1 MVTVTYVTPWVYGA
15 IRLAIFHESLPILE
29 SRFGSSRQFV
39 QGSSPGFSRGSA
51 APLACFSAFSAREN
65 CLIIAR
71 QQVRT
76 VTLPRTHMASDRA
89 KLVLDEQSFQG
100 LLAAAFTIQEHNA
113 RMNSGEPLDGETETT
128 AQPKADPA
136 QVKTSPP
143 AISASAE
150 VKANPLSSC
159 KECGGPLPSADA
171 NCPNCNVPNFRPG
184 ERLQRNWASLW
195 QMSKEQGVALDARRK
210 PEDDLPLSPADP
222 GRLGR
227 DSINPSALRFAVASP
242 EAPRSRREEVS
253 EVPAAD
259 EAVELGHHTLDHDH
273 PQGLLR
279 ARIELPA
286 ATRGTEEPATADA
299 VDSIPLHDN
308 GLNHDDLNH
317 DGLSDGEWAES
328 DSASESSAV
337 AEPSDRGFKSL
348 RVKLHFR
355 RADLFLGLA
364 VIVAAVAL
372 LWPAS
377 GEQKAGLSPW
387 ERVLIAMGIA
397 EEPQQTVHFHGDPDL
412 KVWVDTHTALYY
424 CPGDELYGK
433 SPDGHYTTQRD
444 AQADRFEPAERSVCI
459 Q

>member
-1 MVTVTYVTPWVYGA
+1 
-15 IRLAIFHESLPILE
+15 
-29 SRFGSSRQFV
+29 
-39 QGSSPGFSRGSA
+39 
-51 APLACFSAFSAREN
+51 
-65 CLIIAR
+65 
-71 QQVRT
+71 
-76 VTLPRTHMASDRA
+76 MASDRA

-113 RMNSGEPLDGETETT
+113 RMNSGEPLDGETETP
-128 AQPKADPA
+128 AQPKADPPL
-136 QVKTSPP
+136 VKTSPP
-143 AISASAE
+143 E
-150 VKANPLSSC
+150 VKANPPQVNASPLSSC

-195 QMSKEQGVALDARRK
+195 QMSKEQGLALDARRK
-210 PEDDLPLSPADP
+210 PGDDLPLSPADP
-222 GRLGR
+222 GRLRGDPIDSGR
-227 DSINPSALRFAVASP
+227 AVHSAVARP
-242 EAPRSRREEVS
+242 ESPRSLPVEEAS
-253 EVPAAD
+253 EVPGAG
-259 EAVELGHHTLDHDH
+259 EAVELGNHTLDHDH
-273 PQGLLR
+273 AQELLR

-286 ATRGTEEPATADA
+286 ASTSGTEETTIADA
-299 VDSIPLHDN
+299 VDSIPLHND
-308 GLNHDDLNH
+308 GLNH

-328 DSASESSAV
+328 DAVPESNTV
-337 AEPSDRGFKSL
+337 AEATGHGLKNL
-348 RVKLHFR
+348 RLKLHFR
-355 RADLFLGLA
+355 RADVFLGLA

-377 GEQKAGLSPW
+377 GQQKQPTLPPW

-397 EEPQQTVHFHGDPDL
+397 EEPQQAVHFHGDPDL

-433 SPDGHYTTQRD
+433 SPDGHYTTQRE

>member
-1 MVTVTYVTPWVYGA
+1 
-15 IRLAIFHESLPILE
+15 
-29 SRFGSSRQFV
+29 
-39 QGSSPGFSRGSA
+39 
-51 APLACFSAFSAREN
+51 
-65 CLIIAR
+65 
-71 QQVRT
+71 
-76 VTLPRTHMASDRA
+76 
-89 KLVLDEQSFQG
+89 
-100 LLAAAFTIQEHNA
+100 
-113 RMNSGEPLDGETETT
+113 MNSGEPLDGETETP
-128 AQPKADPA
+128 AQAKADPA

-171 NCPNCNVPNFRPG
+171 NCPNCNVPNFRQG

-222 GRLGR
+222 GRPGR
-227 DSINPSALRFAVASP
+227 DSINSSALRFNVAPP
-242 EAPRSRREEVS
+242 EAPRSRHVEEAS
-253 EVPAAD
+253 EDPAAD
-259 EAVELGHHTLDHDH
+259 DAVGLARHALDH
-273 PQGLLR
+273 PQELLR

-286 ATRGTEEPATADA
+286 ATTSGTEETTIADA
-299 VDSIPLHDN
+299 VDSIPLHQDGPSYD
-308 GLNHDDLNH
+308 GLSH

-337 AEPSDRGFKSL
+337 AEPGDRGLKSL

-364 VIVAAVAL
+364 VIIAAVAL

-377 GEQKAGLSPW
+377 GQQKAGLPPW
-387 ERVLIAMGIA
+387 ERFLIAMGIA
-397 EEPQQTVHFHGDPDL
+397 EEPQQAVHFQGDPDL

-433 SPDGHYTTQRD
+433 SPGGHYTTQRE
-444 AQADRFEPAERSVCI
+444 AQSDRFEPAERSVCI

>member
-1 MVTVTYVTPWVYGA
+1 
-15 IRLAIFHESLPILE
+15 
-29 SRFGSSRQFV
+29 
-39 QGSSPGFSRGSA
+39 
-51 APLACFSAFSAREN
+51 
-65 CLIIAR
+65 
-71 QQVRT
+71 
-76 VTLPRTHMASDRA
+76 MASDRA

-113 RMNSGEPLDGETETT
+113 RMNSGDPLDGGTD
-128 AQPKADPA
+128 APAPPNADPP

-143 AISASAE
+143 AIPTSDE
-150 VKANPLSSC
+150 VKAKPPQVSASPLSNC
-159 KECGGPLPSADA
+159 RDCGGPLPSADA

-195 QMSKEQGVALDARRK
+195 QMGKEQGFALDARRK

-222 GRLGR
+222 GRLRR
-227 DSINPSALRFAVASP
+227 DALDPSALRSAVAPP
-242 EAPRSRREEVS
+242 EAPPSPREKGS
-253 EVPAAD
+253 AVPAA
-259 EAVELGHHTLDHDH
+259 EAVDLAHPALGHDH

-279 ARIELPA
+279 AQIDLPA
-286 ATRGTEEPATADA
+286 AATSEAEESSMLENSGS
-299 VDSIPLHDN
+299 SIPLHH
-308 GLNHDDLNH
+308 GDLSH
-317 DGLSDGEWAES
+317 DGQSEEEWADS
-328 DSASESSAV
+328 DTVPDSSPGSDASA
-337 AEPSDRGFKSL
+337 RGLKGL

-377 GEQKAGLSPW
+377 GQQKQPSLPPW
-387 ERVLIAMGIA
+387 ERLLIAMGIA
-397 EEPQQTVHFHGDPDL
+397 EEPEQTVHFHGDPDL

-433 SPDGHYTTQRD
+433 SPDGHYTSQRE